1 MPITRFFE
9 STKGYDKVLKF
20 CCCRKPRSSED
31 VHYIPEKMSF
41 LSPPEPGIGVQ
52 CDLHLDTPI
61 SADVGVQC
69 DLYPNVLTYADAG
82 VQCDILQHRE
92 KSTELHEKD
101 VKEFLVLKGHNPA
114 KIHHILNP
122 TSKYFRN
129 YTQEDICH
137 GLTLKCLR

>member
-1 MPITRFFE
+1 
-9 STKGYDKVLKF
+9 
-20 CCCRKPRSSED
+20 
-31 VHYIPEKMSF
+31 MSF
-41 LSPPEPGIGVQ
+41 LSPTEPGIGVQ
-52 CDLHLDTPI
+52 CDHHLDTPI
-61 SADVGVQC
+61 YADVGVQC
-69 DLYPNVLTYADAG
+69 DLYPNVLTYADVG

-122 TSKYFRN
+122 TSRYFPTLH

-137 GLTLKCLR
+137 GLTLKYIR

>member
-9 STKGYDKVLKF
+9 STKGYDKVLQF
-20 CCCRKPRSSED
+20 FYCRKCRSSED

-41 LSPPEPGIGVQ
+41 LSPPEPGIGVL

-92 KSTELHEKD
+92 KSTELH
-101 VKEFLVLKGHNPA
+101 
-114 KIHHILNP
+114 
-122 TSKYFRN
+122 
-129 YTQEDICH
+129 
-137 GLTLKCLR
+137 

>member
-1 MPITRFFE
+1 
-9 STKGYDKVLKF
+9 
-20 CCCRKPRSSED
+20 
-31 VHYIPEKMSF
+31 MSF
-41 LSPPEPGIGVQ
+41 LSPTEPGIGVQ
-52 CDLHLDTPI
+52 CDQHLDTPI
-61 SADVGVQC
+61 YADVGVQC
-69 DLYPNVLTYADAG
+69 DLYPNVLTYADVG

-137 GLTLKCLR
+137 GLTLTYMR